1 MISVFADLGCF
12 SDCWKRAIPTLE
24 GNHDLLMEDDY
35 KLRKDA
41 LQKCAEAALD
51 RGYKYFGIQNGGQCF
66 AGIHGEK
73 RYNIYGHSDRCRGM
87 ILLLVTEKNHQYL

>member
-1 MISVFADLGCF
+1 
-12 SDCWKRAIPTLE
+12 
-24 GNHDLLMEDDY
+24 MEDDY